1 MRVSPRGVRASV
13 GPRVAR
19 VHVGTGRTRVSSGM
33 GPLFA
38 STTLAGGRSRARAG
52 GARRTGPTP
61 TQLVAQQHRAERAV
75 QEGDRAR
82 AIAELEQTL
91 QALVTAHRDTWPAA
105 VRPVVAAPPLPTLES
120 VRQEVRALALR
131 GVGTFARQQRHDLRA
146 RADADAEAYL
156 RDERARLEQVRA
168 QLQAEADRWWT
179 GLNRN
184 DEEVVC
190 EALNCAFGDNPAGGA
205 ALGVADGICS
215 VLIRQPD
222 LDDLPT
228 QRAGVT
234 PTGRPTLRKLTQRDR
249 HRLFLQCMVANV
261 AATLLEGFA
270 CAPGLDA
277 ITVCVLTR
285 VEKTQRLGVV
295 LAGRW
300 TRTAVAATP
309 WGTDADATGLVLDRA
324 AELHLDLATTGAV
337 RALDPTDVPGLA
349 EVLALAHDDGA
360 PEPDAPAGSAP
371 SPLLVRP
378 FLQWVAEAAAVPA
391 SPADPRASTPVP
403 GHRKLAAGQAVTLTE
418 SETVLPVVVTALAAS
433 GVELDLSVLLLG
445 EDGRVRTDLDL
456 IFYNAPVSRT
466 GAVRVDLP
474 EDDGRVQHAR
484 AVIDA
489 RELAGEGV
497 DRVAVIVSAGSCPL
511 SQVHGLDLTVWVAG
525 APPFSPP
532 VPQEPDLTAAVVCE
546 VYRRVSS
553 SGDEWRLRGT
563 GQGWRDGLAGLAR
576 SFGISVD

>member
-1 MRVSPRGVRASV
+1 MN
-13 GPRVAR
+13 
-19 VHVGTGRTRVSSGM
+19 T
-33 GPLFA
+33 
-38 STTLAGGRSRARAG
+38 
-52 GARRTGPTP
+52 
-61 TQLVAQQHRAERAV
+61 
-75 QEGDRAR
+75 
-82 AIAELEQTL
+82 
-91 QALVTAHRDTWPAA
+91 
-105 VRPVVAAPPLPTLES
+105 
-120 VRQEVRALALR
+120 
-131 GVGTFARQQRHDLRA
+131 
-146 RADADAEAYL
+146 
-156 RDERARLEQVRA
+156 
-168 QLQAEADRWWT
+168 
-179 GLNRN
+179 
-184 DEEVVC
+184 
-190 EALNCAFGDNPAGGA
+190 AFGDNPAGGA
-205 ALGVADGICS
+205 ALGRADGTCS

-228 QRAGVT
+228 QRADVT
-234 PTGRPTLRKLTQRDR
+234 PAGRPTLRKLSQRDR

-309 WGTDADATGLVLDRA
+309 WGTDADAIGLVLDRA

-337 RALDPTDVPGLA
+337 RALDPADVPGLA
-349 EVLALAHDDGA
+349 EVLALADDDGA
-360 PEPDAPAGSAP
+360 PEPDAPAGAAP

-391 SPADPRASTPVP
+391 PRADPGTSPTPVP
-403 GHRKLAAGQAVTLTE
+403 GRRKLAAGQVVTLTE

-433 GVELDLSVLLLG
+433 GMELDLSVLLLG

-456 IFYNAPVSRT
+456 VFYNAPVSRT
-466 GAVRVDLP
+466 GAERVDLP
-474 EDDGRVQHAR
+474 EDDSRVQRAR

-497 DRVAVIVSAGSCPL
+497 DRVAVIVSAGDRPL
-511 SQVHGLDLTVWVAG
+511 SQVPGLDLTVWVAG

-532 VPQEPDLTAAVVCE
+532 VPQEPDLPAAVVCE
-546 VYRRVSS
+546 VYRRVGS
-553 SGDEWRLRGT
+553 SGDEWRLRGM

-576 SFGISVD
+576 SYGVFVD